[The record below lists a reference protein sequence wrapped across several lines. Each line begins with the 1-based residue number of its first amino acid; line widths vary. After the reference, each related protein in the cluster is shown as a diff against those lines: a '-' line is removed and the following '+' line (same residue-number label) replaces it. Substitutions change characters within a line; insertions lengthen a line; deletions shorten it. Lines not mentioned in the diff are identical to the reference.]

1 VSSDLVHEAARS
13 ADAVAASQVAY
24 SEVRAILARGRRAKR
39 FTDRDVAVARM
50 LLDSRWVNVA
60 KVPVDEAVGL
70 QAGEIAGRHALRAL
84 DAIHV
89 ASAASLLDGGQQ
101 IVFASFD
108 RDQRDGARQEGLALF
123 PESL

>member
-1 VSSDLVHEAARS
+1 MHEAARS
-13 ADAVAASQVAY
+13 ADVIAASQVAY

-39 FTDRDVAVARM
+39 FTDRDVATARL

-70 QAGEIAGRHALRAL
+70 HAGEIAGRHALRAL

-89 ASAASLLDGGQQ
+89 ASAASLLDEGQM
-101 IVFASFD
+101 IVFASYD
-108 RDQRDGARQEGLALF
+108 RDQRDGAQQEGLALF
-123 PESL
+123 PEEL